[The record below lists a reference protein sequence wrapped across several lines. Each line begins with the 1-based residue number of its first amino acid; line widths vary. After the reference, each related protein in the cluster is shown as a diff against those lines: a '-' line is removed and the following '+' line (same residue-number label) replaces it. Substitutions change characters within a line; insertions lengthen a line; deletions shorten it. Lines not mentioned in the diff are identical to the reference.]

1 MKKRAFPAKKQFVEE
16 AVVDL
21 LGSLGFRPYE
31 DGHMKET
38 PKRVAKMFM
47 ELTEGY
53 EDPKFNFTTFPRG
66 RNDQMIVQSGIPV
79 FSLCS
84 HHLLPFF
91 GLAHVA
97 YVPGKRL
104 VGLSKLARVVKH
116 FSRRFQVQE
125 DLTQQIADYIQKK
138 LKPQGVGVVLECTHL
153 CMAMRGVEKP
163 HVTTT
168 SALSGVFRKKEEVRA
183 EFLNLVRRDGSR
195 GSL

>member
-1 MKKRAFPAKKQFVEE
+1 MVKKEFVETS
-16 AVVDL
+16 VRSL
-21 LGSLGFRPYE
+21 LNSLQLRDDKNE
-31 DGHMKET
+31 HMRET
-38 PKRVAKMFM
+38 PKRVAKMLM

-53 EDPKFNFTTFPRG
+53 GEPNFTFTTFPRG

-84 HHLLPFF
+84 HHLLPFY

-97 YVPGKRL
+97 YVPLKRL

-125 DLTQQIADYIQKK
+125 DLTQQITDYIQEK
-138 LKPQGVGVVLECTHL
+138 LKPRGVGVVLECTHL
-153 CMAMRGVEKP
+153 CMAMRGAEKP

-168 SALSGVFRKKEEVRA
+168 SALSGVFRKKEEVRM

-195 GSL
+195 GAL